1 MTLPNK
7 VRKALVDEKEL
18 PSDYEKRLKQFA
30 FDFGLG
36 VREGLCARELS
47 LHNWRYY
54 REQEY
59 ERDVDFIKE
68 NFTLLLFKSPDD
80 RFRVNRD
87 IRLNADPDGFMTLFN
102 DKWKQDSFKH
112 DDDLIADLC
121 LRGLLCDSRGGARLG
136 AGTYALTDNGLRQSD
151 TALRQLLYQIV
162 GEDLS
167 PSSWGRVFVFFI
179 IAEFIVAPI
188 LAPMVNPVLESI
200 AEFFRAMRF

>member
-1 MTLPNK
+1 MVLPAI
-7 VRKALVDEKEL
+7 VHKALVVEKEL
-18 PSDYEKRLKQFA
+18 PSDNEKRLKRFA
-30 FDFGLG
+30 RDFGTG
-36 VREGLCARELS
+36 VREGLCAREFS
-47 LHNWRYY
+47 LNDWRQH
-54 REQEY
+54 REY
-59 ERDVDFIKE
+59 ERDVDFTKE
-68 NFTLLLFKSPDD
+68 NFAFLLFKSPDD

-102 DKWKQDSFKH
+102 EKWKQDSFRH

-121 LRGLLCDSRGGARLG
+121 LRGLFCDSRGGARLG
-136 AGTYALTDNGLRQSD
+136 AGTYALTDKGLRQS
-151 TALRQLLYQIV
+151 APAMKKLAYQIV

-188 LAPMVNPVLESI
+188 LAPMVNPMLESI